1 MSLKE
6 LIYHSLQSNYDWN
19 IICLWPYVYPVA
31 LEIASITYTLL
42 QVASGRLCASIRLHV
57 PLMLLWIRLWS
68 LLCFFSAPLSTS
80 QCTNRSMYWSLYRKI
95 SLRVCFS
102 TSAVPDG
109 IRCVSQNQSTRRA
122 RVPDSRLLENS
133 SGCARLIDDDDD
145 DCALS
150 KTKRK
155 KMAKS

>member
-1 MSLKE
+1 MT
-6 LIYHSLQSNYDWN
+6 
-19 IICLWPYVYPVA
+19 ICLSSRT
-31 LEIASITYTLL
+31 LNSIIRYTLL
-42 QVASGRLCASIRLHV
+42 QVTSGRDSASIRLHV
-57 PLMLLWIRLWS
+57 PLMLLWIWLWS

-80 QCTNRSMYWSLYRKI
+80 QCTNRSVYWNLYRKI

-109 IRCVSQNQSTRRA
+109 IHCVSQNQSKRRA
-122 RVPDSRLLENS
+122 RVPDSSLLENS

-145 DCALS
+145 CALS

-155 KMAKS
+155 KNGRKLKPLKQISCWLNHLYIS